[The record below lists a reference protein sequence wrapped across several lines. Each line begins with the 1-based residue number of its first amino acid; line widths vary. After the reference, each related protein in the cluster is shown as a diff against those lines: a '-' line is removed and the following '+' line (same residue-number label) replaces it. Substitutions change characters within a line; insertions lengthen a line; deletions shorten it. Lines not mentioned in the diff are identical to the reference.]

1 MVVSTP
7 WTFVI
12 ICWEDY
18 LGIYTLNPTEQT
30 EYLIDLRR
38 SRLQSLLAAGVNQT
52 EYSRLLNVSEGTI
65 SGDCQYLRQHAKD
78 YVSQFDE
85 HFAEE

>member
-1 MVVSTP
+1 
-7 WTFVI
+7 
-12 ICWEDY
+12 
-18 LGIYTLNPTEQT
+18 LNPTEQT

-65 SGDCQYLRQHAKD
+65 SGDCQYLRTRQGLRES
-78 YVSQFDE
+78 VRWTFCRGI
-85 HFAEE
+85 